1 MHLKNKTLF
10 STYLSVMKKILL
22 VALLSLPALLKA
34 QQAVIFKIKYTPS
47 HSYNM
52 AVNFNMKMNV
62 TITGD
67 STVLQKLKAEGIT
80 QPVNAILGLG
90 ADGTIKTGPMGSDNT
105 FPLTMDFKIDS
116 LAASANG
123 KQAPIPPMVT
133 DKKLHIVGHVGQDN
147 VMTVDSA
154 NGKKASDSTQKSMQQ
169 MMSMLQRQIKFPETP
184 MKPGDSF
191 TQTMPFNMPI
201 KGGKGDVKIEASVT
215 YKLNSISN
223 GKAYFDMMPSF
234 SMNFS
239 GQKINIEMSGT
250 GTGKMVYSIKDN
262 FPVSKEGTFN
272 MKLKVTSE
280 KVNVDGT
287 AVITSSSTTVI
298 N

>member
-1 MHLKNKTLF
+1 
-10 STYLSVMKKILL
+10 MKKILL
-22 VALLSLPALLKA
+22 VALLCMPALLKA
-34 QQAVIFKIKYTPS
+34 QQGVVFKIKYIPN
-47 HSYNM
+47 HNYQM

-62 TITGD
+62 TVNADTSIMN
-67 STVLQKLKAEGIT
+67 KLKAEGIT
-80 QPVNAILGLG
+80 QPVTAILALR
-90 ADGTIKTGPMGSDNT
+90 ADGTIRTGAMASDNT
-105 FPLTMDFKIDS
+105 FPLTMDFKLDS
-116 LAASANG
+116 LGVSANG

-133 DKKLHIVGHVGQDN
+133 DKKLHIVAHVGPDN

-154 NGKKASDSTQKSMQQ
+154 NGKKANDSTQKSIQH

-191 TQTMPFNMPI
+191 TQTMPFNMPM
-201 KGGKGDVKIEASVT
+201 KGGTGDIKVEVNVT

-223 GKAYFDMMPSF
+223 GKAYFDMTPSF
-234 SMNFS
+234 SMS
-239 GQKINIEMSGT
+239 VRVKKINVEMSGT

-262 FPVSKEGTFN
+262 FPVSKDGIFN
-272 MKLKVTSE
+272 MKLKVTSD

-287 AVITSSSTTVI
+287 AVTNSSSETVI

>member
-1 MHLKNKTLF
+1 
-10 STYLSVMKKILL
+10 MKRILI
-22 VALLSLPALLKA
+22 VALLCLPALLKA
-34 QQAVIFKIKYTPS
+34 QQGVVFKIKYMPNHT
-47 HSYNM
+47 YKM
-52 AVNFNMKMNV
+52 AVLFNMKMNV
-62 TITGD
+62 TVTGD
-67 STVLQKLKAEGIT
+67 STILQKLKAEGIS

-90 ADGTIKTGPMGSDNT
+90 ADGTIKTGVMGANNT

-116 LAASANG
+116 LTASANG

-133 DKKLHIVGHVGQDN
+133 EKKMHIVAHVGQDN

-154 NGKKASDSTQKSMQQ
+154 NGKKVSDSTQKSMQQ
-169 MMSMLQRQIKFPETP
+169 MMQMLQRQIKFPEKP

-191 TQTMPFNMPI
+191 TQTMPFNMPM
-201 KGGKGDVKIEASVT
+201 KGGTGDIKVEASVT

-223 GKAYFDMMPSF
+223 GKAYFDMTPSF
-234 SMNFS
+234 NMNFDIKKVS
-239 GQKINIEMSGT
+239 VNMSGT

-262 FPVSKEGTFN
+262 FPVSKDGSFN
-272 MKLKVTSE
+272 LKLKVTSE

-287 AVITSSSTTVI
+287 AVITSTTTTVV